1 MLISALDPSLLIY
14 QEEHWRNREAH
25 CFDRV
30 RALTLHRRI
39 IRNHSQGIAMSNRLV
54 SIVYQSFPWADNFK
68 HFSEL
73 RDLRQFILDDLTRAH
88 YISASEFGEVS
99 LEPDE
104 CTCQHVSNPEVTVAW
119 KELLWGCIEDAM
131 SSQFDAQIATWQT
144 PDASPQH
151 KSISLHIDQK
161 GHDEIHDFPLVWD
174 ENSWTQR
181 LACQDAWPDL
191 KRCVEL
197 YFLSSPAMQN
207 HSGIRDNPVPF
218 TCTDTFW
225 KSVND
230 LCEPQMRLLLVKAL
244 AKRVYGMLDRG
255 LHDEPFRQVRRFR
268 VNLFWRVH
276 YQDLGNEI
284 VLDEFGEHDIG
295 M

>member
-68 HFSEL
+68 QFSEL

-104 CTCQHVSNPEVTVAW
+104 
-119 KELLWGCIEDAM
+119 
-131 SSQFDAQIATWQT
+131 
-144 PDASPQH
+144 
-151 KSISLHIDQK
+151 
-161 GHDEIHDFPLVWD
+161 
-174 ENSWTQR
+174 
-181 LACQDAWPDL
+181 
-191 KRCVEL
+191 
-197 YFLSSPAMQN
+197 
-207 HSGIRDNPVPF
+207 
-218 TCTDTFW
+218 
-225 KSVND
+225 
-230 LCEPQMRLLLVKAL
+230 
-244 AKRVYGMLDRG
+244 
-255 LHDEPFRQVRRFR
+255 
-268 VNLFWRVH
+268 
-276 YQDLGNEI
+276 
-284 VLDEFGEHDIG
+284 
-295 M
+295 